1 MPETNPKSL
10 TCPTCG
16 APLNY
21 DGKSISVRCTFCQN
35 VVVLETPKADMEVK
49 SWLGMPVR
57 TPVPEDILELLKDGK
72 KDEATKRY
80 REVYDV
86 SLAKAKYAIE
96 RIEAGN
102 LHDPEF
108 GFQVPKAEKP
118 KPKPIR
124 KRWRWPWSR

>member
-1 MPETNPKSL
+1 MSEPKSL

-21 DGKSISVRCTFCQN
+21 DGKSASVRCNFCQN
-35 VVVLETPKADMEVK
+35 VVVLEVPKPDMEVK

-57 TPVPEDILELLKDGK
+57 TPVPDDILEYLHNGK
-72 KDEATKRY
+72 KDEAIRRY

-86 SLAKAKYAIE
+86 SSAKAKYAIE
-96 RIEAGN
+96 RIETGN

-108 GFQVPKAEKP
+108 GFQPPQAEKP
-118 KPKPIR
+118 KPKPKHR
-124 KRWRWPWSR
+124 RWPWSR

>member
-1 MPETNPKSL
+1 MPESKSL

-21 DGKSISVRCTFCQN
+21 DGKSASVQCAFCQN
-35 VVVLETPKADMEVK
+35 VAVLEVPKPDMEVK

-57 TPVPEDILELLKDGK
+57 TPVPEDILGLLKAGK
-72 KDEATKRY
+72 KDEAIRRY
-80 REVYDV
+80 RVVYDV
-86 SLAKAKYAIE
+86 SATKAKYAIE

-108 GFQVPKAEKP
+108 GFQPPKAEEP
-118 KPKPIR
+118 KPMA
-124 KRWRWPWSR
+124 KRRRWPWSRG

>member
-1 MPETNPKSL
+1 MPESKSL

-21 DGKSISVRCTFCQN
+21 DGKNATVRCNFCQN
-35 VVVLETPKADMEVK
+35 EVLLEVPKPDMEVR

-57 TPVPEDILELLKDGK
+57 VPVPEDILELLKVGEK
-72 KDEATKRY
+72 NAAIRRY

-86 SLAKAKYAIE
+86 SVAKAKYAIE

-108 GFQVPKAEKP
+108 GFQTPQSEKP
-118 KPKPIR
+118 EPKPRR
-124 KRWRWPWSR
+124 KRWPWSR

>member
-1 MPETNPKSL
+1 MPEPKSL

-21 DGKSISVRCTFCQN
+21 DGKSTTVRCTFCQN
-35 VVVLETPKADMEVK
+35 EVLLEVPKPDMEVK

-57 TPVPEDILELLKDGK
+57 TPVPEDILELLKVGK
-72 KDEATKRY
+72 KDQAVRRY

-86 SLAKAKYAIE
+86 SSAKAKYAIE

-108 GFQVPKAEKP
+108 GFQAPQAEKP
-118 KPKPIR
+118 KPKP
-124 KRWRWPWSR
+124 KRGRWPWSR

>member
-1 MPETNPKSL
+1 MPDPKSM

-21 DGKSISVRCTFCQN
+21 DGKSASVQCTFCQN
-35 VVVLETPKADMEVK
+35 VIVLEVPKHDMEVK
-49 SWLGMPVR
+49 SWLGMPVK
-57 TPVPEDILELLKDGK
+57 TPVPDEILDLLQSGK
-72 KDEATKRY
+72 KDEAVRRY

-86 SLAKAKYAIE
+86 SSAKAKYAIE

-108 GFQVPKAEKP
+108 GFQAPQTEKP
-118 KPKPIR
+118 KPKPTR
-124 KRWRWPWSR
+124 KRWPWSR